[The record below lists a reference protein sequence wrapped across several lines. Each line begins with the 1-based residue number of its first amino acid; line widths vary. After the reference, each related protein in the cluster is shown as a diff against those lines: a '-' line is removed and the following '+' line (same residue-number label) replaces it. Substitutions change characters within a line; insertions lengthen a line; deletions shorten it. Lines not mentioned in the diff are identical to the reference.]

1 MTPSDGSSGDK
12 PVVGDISRVAVV
24 GAGLMGGG
32 IAAHLAN
39 AGAEVLLLDIV
50 PPDLPE
56 GASRS
61 TLAEEAVARL
71 LRSDPAAFMHRRNAR
86 LITPGNLDDHLHL
99 LAQVDWIIEAV
110 VERLEIKHADLCAY
124 RCRAAPGFGGEFEHV
139 DHPAGATAGGRL

>member
-1 MTPSDGSSGDK
+1 M
-12 PVVGDISRVAVV
+12 VGDISRVAVV

-61 TLAEEAVARL
+61 TLAEVTLARL
-71 LRSDPAAFMHRRNAR
+71 LNMT
-86 LITPGNLDDHLHL
+86 IL
-99 LAQVDWIIEAV
+99 LAQEAV
-110 VERLEIKHADLCAY
+110 NCA
-124 RCRAAPGFGGEFEHV
+124 
-139 DHPAGATAGGRL
+139 